1 MTPEFL
7 DQHYDLSRIKN
18 NAKYNGS
25 KLRIT
30 DVKRKDGEMMSRKE
44 MVKMCNGFLAELQ
57 NKYKDG
63 DGLISVSIKYPDRWY
78 SADVSQLHTPINY
91 FHMDQYEEMENDP
104 EHYEQIRFSFIPF
117 KKSRE
122 GGKDEHNDCLI
133 NCIRKFCPRKIID
146 HGKLKLT

>member
-1 MTPEFL
+1 MFSNMTPEFL

-104 EHYEQIRFSFIPF
+104 EQYEQFDFHLF
-117 KKSRE
+117 HSRNHE
-122 GGKDEHNDCLI
+122 KEVKMNTTI
-133 NCIRKFCPRKIID
+133 A
-146 HGKLKLT
+146 